1 MAVLSV
7 GELSVT
13 LQRDGTREPFGF
25 RLRGGSDIKEA
36 FIIQRV
42 KLNFVLTL
50 VPFSASLLFFRNNNH
65 HWLLLLMNRNRGE
78 GPTYRALKHTCL

>member
-7 GELSVT
+7 GELSVN

-36 FIIQRV
+36 FTIQRV
-42 KLNFVLTL
+42 NVNL
-50 VPFSASLLFFRNNNH
+50 
-65 HWLLLLMNRNRGE
+65 
-78 GPTYRALKHTCL
+78 

>member
-7 GELSVT
+7 GELSVN

-36 FIIQRV
+36 FTIQRV
-42 KLNFVLTL
+42 PHTQFIY
-50 VPFSASLLFFRNNNH
+50 LFI
-65 HWLLLLMNRNRGE
+65 
-78 GPTYRALKHTCL
+78 YREN

>member
-42 KLNFVLTL
+42 KLNFVIPPPPLTL
-50 VPFSASLLFFRNNNH
+50 APLL
-65 HWLLLLMNRNRGE
+65 
-78 GPTYRALKHTCL
+78 P

>member
-42 KLNFVLTL
+42 MLFIVISPP
-50 VPFSASLLFFRNNNH
+50 PFPLHHQLLFNNVIV
-65 HWLLLLMNRNRGE
+65 E
-78 GPTYRALKHTCL
+78 GN

>member
-7 GELSVT
+7 GELSVN

-36 FIIQRV
+36 FTIQRV
-42 KLNFVLTL
+42 PHTQFIYLFIYLSGKLV
-50 VPFSASLLFFRNNNH
+50 A
-65 HWLLLLMNRNRGE
+65 
-78 GPTYRALKHTCL
+78 